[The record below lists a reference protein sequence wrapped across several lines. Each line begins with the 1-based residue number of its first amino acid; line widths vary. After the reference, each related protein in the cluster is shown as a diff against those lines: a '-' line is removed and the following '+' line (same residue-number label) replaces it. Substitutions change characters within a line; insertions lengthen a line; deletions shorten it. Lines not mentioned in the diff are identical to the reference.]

1 MNTIY
6 ATPAGAV
13 AVQRRYQELLTRWPV
28 PNVHLSVPTSQGDT
42 LVVAS
47 GPAGAPPLVLLHG
60 SGATTAMWLGDVAA
74 WARDFRV
81 YTLDIPGEPGLSAPS
96 RPALASDA
104 YARWLGEVL
113 DALRVDRASI
123 VGTSLGGWIAVDF
136 ATRHPG
142 RVERLALICPSGIG
156 RQKVGTLLLALLL
169 LPFGRRG
176 REITMRLVLGPA
188 ANTLGDMGDYV
199 LLIHQH
205 FHPRR
210 EKIPR
215 FTDEALARLTMP
227 VLAVVGGKDALLDS
241 ADTKRHLEPNA
252 LHATVERLPD
262 VGHLLPRQTDRILTF
277 LNPSLTSRAR
287 LDG

>member
-6 ATPAGAV
+6 ASPAGAA
-13 AVQRRYQELLTRWPV
+13 AVQRRYRELLARWPV

-47 GPAGAPPLVLLHG
+47 GPVGAPPLVLLHG

-81 YTLDIPGEPGLSAPS
+81 YALDIPGEPGLSTPS
-96 RPALASDA
+96 RPALASDG

-113 DALRVDRASI
+113 DALGVDRASI
-123 VGTSLGGWIAVDF
+123 VGTSLGGWIAADF
-136 ATRHPG
+136 ATRHPD
-142 RVERLALICPSGIG
+142 RVQRLALITPSGIG
-156 RQKVGTLLLALLL
+156 RQKVGMLLLALLL
-169 LPFGRRG
+169 LLFGHRG

-188 ANTLGDMGDYV
+188 ANALGDMGDYV

-205 FHPRR
+205 FRPRR

-215 FTDEALARLTMP
+215 FTDKALTRLTMP

-241 ADTKRHLEPNA
+241 TGTKRRLEHNA
-252 LHATVERLPD
+252 PHATVELLPD
-262 VGHLLPRQTDRILTF
+262 AGHLLPRQTDRILTF
-277 LNPSLTSRAR
+277 LNSCTSRSGR
-287 LDG
+287 C